1 MSLIA
6 IINDLCHDL
15 VAIADSLGI
24 LSCDIDILCILLIV
38 TKYKSIITFSLKS
51 THNLRGPTLKDFDN
65 RALLTLS
72 AAGLLLHKDS
82 HLVLMHGSSYRI
94 CRNKDIIFLVLKF
107 HKSKA
112 LLVAYEGTLFDQ
124 ALFLKLPEISFL

>member
-1 MSLIA
+1 MP
-6 IINDLCHDL
+6 
-15 VAIADSLGI
+15 
-24 LSCDIDILCILLIV
+24 
-38 TKYKSIITFSLKS
+38 
-51 THNLRGPTLKDFDN
+51 RPLKDFDN